1 MSTRPV
7 RETARTGRERSHY
20 ERPLDNFP
28 RLVRSQPRQNRV
40 TPWGELIADPARGA
54 LMGNR
59 GVLHDDEGRIV
70 RSYQIERW
78 ITCLLEYK
86 GRRRELM
93 RPGYYTE
100 LFFWDEATALAA
112 GHRPC
117 AECRRERFEE
127 FQAAWVL
134 GNGARNGLPLASE
147 IDRDLHRERI
157 TADGRKRTFP
167 ATLSE
172 VPDGAFVVYGNE
184 ACLVWE
190 GELWPWTPGGYRE
203 PVELDPLARV
213 PVLTPEPTVAV
224 IAAGYVPEV
233 RLPERVAEHEAAA
246 PEYAG

>member
-1 MSTRPV
+1 V
-7 RETARTGRERSHY
+7 RK
-20 ERPLDNFP
+20 
-28 RLVRSQPRQNRV
+28 QPRQNRV

-70 RSYQIERW
+70 RSHQIERW

-117 AECRRERFEE
+117 DE
-127 FQAAWVL
+127 FRDVWVRA
-134 GNGARNGLPLASE
+134 NGARDGTPPASE
-147 IDRDLHRERI
+147 IDRWLHRERL
-157 TADGRKRTFP
+157 TDEGRKRTFLANLVELP
-167 ATLSE
+167 AG
-172 VPDGAFVVYGNE
+172 VFVVYGGE
-184 ACLVWE
+184 ACLVWD
-190 GELWPWTPGGYRE
+190 GVLLPWTPAGYGE
-203 PVELDPLARV
+203 SQAIDPLARV
-213 PVLTPEPTVAV
+213 PVLTPEPTVAA
-224 IAAGYVPEV
+224 IAAGFTPAV
-233 RLPERVAEHEAAA
+233 RLPERAEHRHAE